1 MICHFSLIISS
12 HRFFFFCFLC
22 HFRLS
27 LSLSSSLTAAAALA
41 IKINLAQGVG
51 KGRRRRGEEGA
62 RTTPPPPSQAPQ
74 SLSPFFFFFLSFF
87 LPLIPKNRVSQEVG
101 RVGGGGEKEI
111 QSFSF
116 FFLCQ
121 DVFPEQ
127 APRDGLDEAVRIL
140 SFIYLFFLGGGGW
153 NCVFARFDSFLS
165 IGGLHRLI

>member
-12 HRFFFFCFLC
+12 HRFFFSFF
-22 HFRLS
+22 FVTFAS
-27 LSLSSSLTAAAALA
+27 LSLSSSLTAAAAVA

-101 RVGGGGEKEI
+101 RGGGGGEKEI

-140 SFIYLFFLGGGGW
+140 SFIYLFFFLGGGW

>member
-12 HRFFFFCFLC
+12 HRFFFLFSLSLSP
-22 HFRLS
+22 LS
-27 LSLSSSLTAAAALA
+27 LSLFLSHGCCCSGHKNKSRA
-41 IKINLAQGVG
+41 GGGEG
-51 KGRRRRGEEGA
+51 KEEERRGEEGA

-101 RVGGGGEKEI
+101 RGGGGGEKEI

-140 SFIYLFFLGGGGW
+140 SFIYFFFWGGGW